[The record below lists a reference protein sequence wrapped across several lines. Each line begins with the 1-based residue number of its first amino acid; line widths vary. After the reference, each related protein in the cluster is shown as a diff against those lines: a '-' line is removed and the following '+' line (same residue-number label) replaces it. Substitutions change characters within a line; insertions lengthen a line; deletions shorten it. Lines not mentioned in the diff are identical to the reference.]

1 MRAIKGS
8 QPSGHF
14 VQLYKKIAMR
24 QDVELADVIKR
35 FGHNLSSQLKL
46 NFLQI
51 NVLNRIAS
59 CRTAAMGGHKQQCD
73 CCGDIRYSYNSCGD
87 RHCPKCLAAKQAKWI
102 EKLQSQTLPVKH
114 YHIVFT
120 LPHCLNS
127 ICLFNNQKF
136 YNLMFSSMWSTLR
149 SFGYS
154 HYGVETGAVAVLH
167 TWGQNLSLH
176 PHIHCIV
183 PAAGYTLD
191 GKWKHLGKYQNFL
204 FPVHQLSAA
213 FKGKML
219 DSLKRSLKKDG
230 VVENFNEMLQIAWKT
245 KWVVYCEQSLAKV
258 DHVIKYL
265 GQYTHRVAITN
276 NRILNISGSQVTF
289 IAKDYRDKA
298 RKKPVTMQAT
308 EFLRRFCLHILPKR
322 FVKIRRYGIYNHTT
336 LCTLNSQNQNL
347 DSVIA
352 NKTTKINNEVA
363 ADTLLRITG
372 IDCRKCPK
380 CKKGYLKTIA
390 ELPRIRSPGFL
401 FPPNN
406 YFINK

>member
-1 MRAIKGS
+1 
-8 QPSGHF
+8 
-14 VQLYKKIAMR
+14 MR
-24 QDVELADVIKR
+24 QDVELSDIVKQ
-35 FGHNLSSQLKL
+35 FGHNLSEQVKL

-59 CRTAAMGGHKQQCD
+59 CRTAVMGGHKQECD
-73 CCGDIRYSYNSCGD
+73 CCGDISYSYNSCGD
-87 RHCPKCLAAKQAKWI
+87 RHCPKCLAAKQAQWI
-102 EKLQSQTLPVKH
+102 EKLQSQTIPVKH

-127 ICLFNNQKF
+127 ICLFNNQTY
-136 YNLMFSSMWSTLR
+136 YNLMFRSMWSTLR

-154 HYGVETGAVAVLH
+154 HYGVETGAVAILH

-183 PAAGYTLD
+183 PAAGYALD
-191 GKWKHLGKYQNFL
+191 GKWKHIGKSDNFL

-213 FKGKML
+213 FKGRML

-230 VVENFNEMLQIAWKT
+230 YFENFNQTLQIAWKT
-245 KWVVYCEQSLAKV
+245 NWVVHCEPSLAKV

-276 NRILNISGSQVTF
+276 DRILKISDSEVTF
-289 IAKDYRDKA
+289 IAKDYRDNA
-298 RKKPVTMQAT
+298 QKKPVTLQAT

-336 LCTLNSQNQNL
+336 RCKLIPKNL
-347 DSVIA
+347 DLAPAVVT
-352 NKTTKINNEVA
+352 KTKKNSNETA
-363 ADTLLRITG
+363 ADILLRITG

-380 CKKGYLKTIA
+380 CKTGYLKTIA

-401 FPPNN
+401 PSPYHNV
-406 YFINK
+406 I